1 MDNVT
6 RDNLQNILNILTSA
20 DVKEVNRMLRE
31 VITRNNAFAK
41 SRFSIGD
48 TIEFTSSR
56 TGYNI
61 TGTIMKKNPK
71 TVEVR
76 VRGAGMCDSQLWRVP
91 PTMLRKVT
99 K

>member
-6 RDNLQNILNILTSA
+6 RNSLQNIMNGLTA
-20 DVKEVNRMLRE
+20 KDVKEVNEMLRE
-31 VITRNNAFAK
+31 VISRSNYIAK
-41 SRFSIGD
+41 GNFCIGD
-48 TIEFTSSR
+48 TVEFTSSR